1 MSKWAG
7 HVGPTWAAQITP
19 TVYVYCP
26 FSPCGAQSSFAP
38 WHPSGTHLGHVV
50 QVGFWYMGPMWAAP
64 DLSHVGFWYIGPMWA
79 VPDLSHVGFWYMGPM
94 WEAPDLPHVGF
105 WYMGPMWAA
114 PDLSHVGFWYMGP
127 MWEAPDLPH
136 VGFCLFIDSGVGCNR
151 LLPQIHV
158 PDHLR
163 N

>member
-1 MSKWAG
+1 MWGPHGQPRSPPLFTYNARLA
-7 HVGPTWAAQITP
+7 HVGP
-19 TVYVYCP
+19 
-26 FSPCGAQSSFAP
+26 SR
-38 WHPSGTHLGHVV
+38 HLHRGTHQGHVV

-64 DLSHVGFWYIGPMWA
+64 DLSHVGFWYMGPMWA
-79 VPDLSHVGFWYMGPM
+79 APDLSHVGFWYMGPM

-127 MWEAPDLPH
+127 MWKAPDLPH